1 MNQTKKRLSIINLA
15 ISITDIET
23 IQLQVL
29 KLGLLQTDLKIQE
42 IITALQAEN
51 YAQAQGLI
59 TLYIEAPTDNVL
71 QRTSQTKKPVMS
83 TIDKTTI
90 DEFQLFV
97 TADKEE
103 EKTKMDINDFY
114 VDAFESRRDQSKE
127 KEVIKEVDL
136 NDFLDDALNIEPP
149 QPKIEEEKQQKEKE
163 KLFQEI
169 DIDDFP
175 NTTPDIKEKKQE
187 KKESV
192 TEIDINDFLNDTLQL
207 GSTQA
212 EGANFDT
219 LLNIDSDDVL
229 PNNITLDISDE
240 SRDTFFEISSQ
251 QGKESITTSDIP
263 KDTFFDIEKTV
274 IHETV
279 TEKTMVQETLIKETT
294 IEGFEEIEEVEQYRE
309 ENIQEEETFF
319 QDLKLTPDVQEEMKP
334 SHYKAIPYIAQK
346 LESMK
351 KQYPPVEAAYENFS
365 TVELLLE
372 KISQSTYTEAEIEE
386 TLTYIKKLIEE
397 RDYGQAAQL
406 LLICAATESRFAQFM
421 LARELYKGTLL
432 KKNIPEAFSL
442 INALAMDDYPE
453 ALCDLGQFHENGIGT
468 KKDTKR
474 AKALY
479 KEAMD
484 LGIKRAESHYARLQ
498 KRRRGFFN

>member
-59 TLYIEAPTDNVL
+59 TLYIEAPTENVL
-71 QRTSQTKKPVMS
+71 QRTSLTKKPAMTTV
-83 TIDKTTI
+83 DKTTI

-97 TADKEE
+97 TE
-103 EKTKMDINDFY
+103 EKEAEKTEVDINDFY
-114 VDAFESRRDQSKE
+114 VDAFESRREQSKE
-127 KEVIKEVDL
+127 KEVRKEVNLD
-136 NDFLDDALNIEPP
+136 DFLNDALNIEPP
-149 QPKIEEEKQQKEKE
+149 QPKIEEKKQQKEKQE
-163 KLFQEI
+163 LFQEI

-175 NTTPDIKEKKQE
+175 NTTPDIK
-187 KKESV
+187 KKEQENKEPV

-207 GSTQA
+207 ETTQA
-212 EGANFDT
+212 ESANFDT
-219 LLNIDSDDVL
+219 LLNIASDDVL

-240 SRDTFFEISSQ
+240 SRDTFFEIPSP

-279 TEKTMVQETLIKETT
+279 TEKNMTQETLIKETI
-294 IEGFEEIEEVEQYRE
+294 IEEFEKIEEVEQSIE
-309 ENIQEEETFF
+309 ETLQEEETFF
-319 QDLKLTPDVQEEMKP
+319 QDLKPTPDVQEEMKP

-346 LESMK
+346 LESMQ
-351 KQYPPVEAAYENFS
+351 KQYPPVEAVYEKFS
-365 TVELLLE
+365 TVERLLE
-372 KISQSTYTEAEIEE
+372 KISQETYTEAEIEE

-397 RDYGQAAQL
+397 RDYSQGAQL

-432 KKNIPEAFSL
+432 KKNIPEAFNL
-442 INALAMDDYPE
+442 INTLAMDDYPE
-453 ALCDLGQFHENGIGT
+453 ALCDLGQFYENGIGT
-468 KKDTKR
+468 KKDKKR

-484 LGIKRAESHYARLQ
+484 LGIKRAGSHYARLQ